1 MDRDNLLVCVCFKI
15 VMQMYIEN
23 EQNENA
29 SDTDFKAWVC
39 AVQPIQEPN
48 VQV

>member
-1 MDRDNLLVCVCFKI
+1 
-15 VMQMYIEN
+15 MQMYIEN

-39 AVQPIQEPN
+39 AVQPIQEPKSKSKKLN
-48 VQV
+48 